1 MMRETVQHSSLLC
14 RKGLTARERR
24 AIEHARA
31 LAECKQGRHNTT
43 PTFRPGE
50 TVCLVCALVVYCPV
64 CLQKNN
70 LPPPQA
76 HRAFP
81 LVCGLHQQQEVQA

>member
-1 MMRETVQHSSLLC
+1 MMREDYRLPR
-14 RKGLTARERR
+14 RKALTANERR

-31 LAECKQGRHNTT
+31 LVECKQGRHNTT

-50 TVCLVCALVVYCPV
+50 TVCRVCSLVVYCPT

-70 LPPPQA
+70 LPPSQA
-76 HRAFP
+76 QRTFP
-81 LVCGLHQQQEVQA
+81 LLCDLHQKAQVQA